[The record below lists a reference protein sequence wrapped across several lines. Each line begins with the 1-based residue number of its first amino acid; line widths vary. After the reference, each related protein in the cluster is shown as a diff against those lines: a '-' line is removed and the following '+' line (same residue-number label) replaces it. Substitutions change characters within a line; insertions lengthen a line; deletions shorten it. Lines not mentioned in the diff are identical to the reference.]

1 MTFGEDT
8 SLASVYAALSNDTR
22 LRCLNLL
29 LRNADVC
36 VCEAVAALEISQPAA
51 SKAFSALKAAG
62 MLDSRRDANWTYYS
76 LRPVLPESL
85 QGIVDATAA
94 ALAEQ
99 PLCDEDQ
106 QRMRALGLRE
116 KMAS

>member
-22 LRCLNLL
+22 LRCLNLV
-29 LRNADVC
+29 LRNPDVC

-51 SKAFSALKAAG
+51 SKAFGALKTAG
-62 MLDSRRDANWTYYS
+62 LLHARRDANWTYYS
-76 LRPVLPESL
+76 LRPVMPEAL

-106 QRMRALGLRE
+106 ERMRALDLRQR
-116 KMAS
+116 MAS